1 MEAEMKKLY
10 LIYPLILLLAGC
22 QSWGWKVGYK
32 KAKVYYETE
41 KKVHVPAFSYGF
53 MRGWRYYELERA
65 RGFKNK

>member
-1 MEAEMKKLY
+1 MKKLY
-10 LIYPLILLLAGC
+10 LVYPLIFLLAGC
-22 QSWGWKVGYK
+22 QSWGNRIGYR
-32 KAKVYYETE
+32 KAKAYYETE